1 MAFEKEVYKYDI
13 NTLGK
18 DLGLQPATVRVL
30 LRQAKVSKAGKSYG
44 WNKEADYKA
53 VLKQLKT
60 DKPAAE
66 KKSAEKKTEAPAKG
80 KAKEEPAKKAAPTK
94 KK

>member
-66 KKSAEKKTEAPAKG
+66 KKAEAPAKG
-80 KAKEEPAKKAAPTK
+80 KAKEEPAKKSAPAK